1 MTIHRICQLI
11 IHILIFLLLIAFF
24 INNRKNNTNL
34 ILVLVATIIYI
45 CYLYEFVKR
54 PDINKIDLN
63 KEYFSAPV
71 DYKMGPYSGLGLH
84 NDGKYD
90 LYTPKYKKPESSNE
104 CKWRK
109 RPCNMELHSEIKFTT
124 PTGIDQRYVEDPD
137 HNPTMPSVDGQPGS
151 KKSLFMFTHNQCHPD
166 CCPSTYS
173 CDKGCV
179 CTTEQQ
185 RKFINRRGKNRSTDI
200 YPGI

>member
-11 IHILIFLLLIAFF
+11 IHILIFVLLIAFF
-24 INNRKNNTNL
+24 INNKNNKTNL

-63 KEYFSAPV
+63 KEHFSAPV

-90 LYTPKYKKPESSNE
+90 LYTPKYKRDKSYNE

-109 RPCNMELHSEIKFTT
+109 RPCNMEMHSEIKFTT
-124 PTGIDQRYVEDPD
+124 PNRY
-137 HNPTMPSVDGQPGS
+137 
-151 KKSLFMFTHNQCHPD
+151 
-166 CCPSTYS
+166 
-173 CDKGCV
+173 
-179 CTTEQQ
+179 
-185 RKFINRRGKNRSTDI
+185 
-200 YPGI
+200 